1 MLKYE
6 EYFPSIRNSIWFRY
20 YLIFIQQ
27 RRKRKPLVKVKY
39 DGCEYHHIVPRCY
52 LPKKFWKDK
61 DNIILLT
68 TREHFIAHLIL
79 WRTFR
84 DSSCTQAFEYMS
96 TRKGYEERLNSRQF
110 SQLKVEN
117 KQFKKKRKRENFH
130 HTEESKRK
138 MSKSHMGL
146 SPSKETR
153 KKISRSSQ
161 GRKLTEETKQK
172 LRSRKVTEET
182 RKKLSES
189 AKNQKP
195 TMLGKHHKEET
206 KLKMSNSEKGK
217 FVSKETREKQSKSKK
232 GRHWCH
238 DPKTGENRMLFEL
251 PEEGW
256 EWGYFP
262 KNSV

>member
-6 EYFPSIRNSIWFRY
+6 EYFPSIRNSIWFKY

-39 DGCEYHHIVPRCY
+39 DGYEYHHIVPRCY

-68 TREHFIAHLIL
+68 VREHFIAHLIL

-84 DSSCTQAFEYMS
+84 DSSCTQAFEYMTS
-96 TRKGYEERLNSRQF
+96 RKGYKERLNSRQF
-110 SQLKVEN
+110 SQLKAEN

-130 HTEESKRK
+130 HTEESKKK
-138 MSKSHMGL
+138 MSESHIGL
-146 SPSKETR
+146 SPSSETR
-153 KKISRSSQ
+153 EKIRRSSL
-161 GRKLTEETKQK
+161 GRKLSEEAK
-172 LRSRKVTEET
+172 LKISQRNITEET
-182 RKKLSES
+182 RRKLSES
-189 AKNQKP
+189 AKKQKP
-195 TMLGKHHKEET
+195 TMLGKHHSEET
-206 KLKMSNSEKGK
+206 KLKISQAHLGKRYTEESKAKMSKA
-217 FVSKETREKQSKSKK
+217 KK

-238 DPKTGENRMLFEL
+238 DPLTKENRMLFNL
-251 PEEGW
+251 PKGW
-256 EWGYFP
+256 EWGYIP